1 MYLHEVGV
9 TNILQEYIGF
19 FLYEEYNTFLFSKC
33 ITCISWME
41 SWYKW
46 SQISTPEDYY
56 SVTIFKKEKKNKK
69 QKLKEQ

>member
-41 SWYKW
+41 SWYK
-46 SQISTPEDYY
+46 
-56 SVTIFKKEKKNKK
+56 
-69 QKLKEQ
+69 

>member
-1 MYLHEVGV
+1 MVSGLDGPVHLQGELAISLIYIYIYMYLHEVGV

-41 SWYKW
+41 SWYK
-46 SQISTPEDYY
+46 
-56 SVTIFKKEKKNKK
+56 
-69 QKLKEQ
+69 

>member
-1 MYLHEVGV
+1 
-9 TNILQEYIGF
+9 
-19 FLYEEYNTFLFSKC
+19 
-33 ITCISWME
+33 ME

-46 SQISTPEDYY
+46 SQISTPKDYY